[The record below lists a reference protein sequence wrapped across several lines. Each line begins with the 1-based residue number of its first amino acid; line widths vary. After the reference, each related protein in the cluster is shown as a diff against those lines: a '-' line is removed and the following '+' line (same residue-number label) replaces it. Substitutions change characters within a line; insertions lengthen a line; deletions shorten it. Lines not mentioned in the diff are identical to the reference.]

1 MFRIIQHAGCP
12 SSEISRQEAPG
23 ADSILLK
30 QQEIVVTVV
39 CLRKS
44 MKGRVY
50 AQEWKGEAG
59 PSTGL
64 LLGEFGSLN
73 MCEGGEGMLLML

>member
-1 MFRIIQHAGCP
+1 M
-12 SSEISRQEAPG
+12 
-23 ADSILLK
+23 
-30 QQEIVVTVV
+30 TVL

-44 MKGRVY
+44 MKGSVY

-59 PSTGL
+59 PSMGL

-73 MCEGGEGMLLML
+73 MWEGGEGMLLVL